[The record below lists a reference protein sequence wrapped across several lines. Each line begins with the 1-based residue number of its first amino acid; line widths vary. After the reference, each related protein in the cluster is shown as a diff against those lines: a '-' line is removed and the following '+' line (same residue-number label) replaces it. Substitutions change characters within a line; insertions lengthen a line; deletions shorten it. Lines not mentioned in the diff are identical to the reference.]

1 MKPVLVVS
9 FLLWGGVLWG
19 QQPTYYGHI
28 EPIVQK
34 NCVTCHH
41 EGGIGP
47 FSLITYEDVSDKG
60 SFIAHVTKTKY
71 MPPWQAD
78 PSFQTFRNEKILSTE
93 EIELIQQWVK
103 AGMPK
108 GKRKKSPM
116 ESTLFV
122 EGATKP
128 DLSLAMSSSFTIPD
142 KAIEE
147 FRFFVLPTSLSQDTY
162 VSAVEFIP
170 GNRRQVHHSRIMA
183 DTTQRIRGIDG
194 MSELDPQVKQFQ
206 TIPLVDEFLYG
217 WVPGNNKIFFPP
229 GTGKLI
235 YKNTDLVLNIHYSPS
250 SKLQKDK
257 SVINLYFAE
266 GEVKREVHTLTLRE
280 NDIINQPFFIP
291 AESVPTFRIDYQISR
306 DISLIS
312 VLPHMHFLGK
322 KFKSV
327 AITPSGEEI
336 PLIKIDNWDFNWQ
349 TTYQFKH
356 LLKIPAGSRI
366 LVEAQYDNSSDNPA
380 NPFNPARDI
389 GYGWNSTDEM
399 CNMVIYYLDYQE
411 GDEEMKY

>member
-1 MKPVLVVS
+1 MRPFLVAM
-9 FLLWGGVLWG
+9 FLLWSGVLRS
-19 QQPTYYGHI
+19 QHPTYYGNI
-28 EPIVQK
+28 EPIIRK

-78 PSFQTFRNEKILSTE
+78 PSFQTFRNEKILSAD

-108 GKRKKSPM
+108 GKRKKEPV
-116 ESTLFV
+116 ESILFV
-122 EGATKP
+122 EGSTKP

-147 FRFFVLPTSLSQDTY
+147 FRFFVMPTNLSQDTY

-194 MSELDPQVKQFQ
+194 MSELDPRLKQFQ

-235 YKNTDLVLNIHYSPS
+235 HKNTDLVLNIHYSPS
-250 SKLQKDK
+250 SKIQKDK

-291 AESVPTFRIDYQISR
+291 AESVPTFRIDYQINR

-336 PLIKIDNWDFNWQ
+336 PLIKIDHWDFNWQ
-349 TTYQFKH
+349 TTYQFKS

-366 LVEAQYDNSSDNPA
+366 LVEAQYDNSSENPA
-380 NPFNPARDI
+380 NPFSPARDI